1 MVPSSVLVM
10 IGPDGT
16 ITDTNEAAVKVTGVA
31 RNKLIGTDFS
41 GYFTDTQQAQECYRR
56 AFTHGSVTNYPL
68 TLRRRDGAR
77 TDMLYNASAY
87 RDEGG
92 VVLGVCAVARDVTR
106 HEGPRPA
113 AQPAGGTP
121 HGSADDPGGP

>member
-1 MVPSSVLVM
+1 MR
-10 IGPDGT
+10 GP
-16 ITDTNEAAVKVTGVA
+16 A
-31 RNKLIGTDFS
+31 RLPPKLIGTDFS

-77 TDMLYNASAY
+77 TDMLYNASVY

-92 VVLGVCAVARDVTR
+92 AVLGVCAVARDLSR
-106 HEGPRPA
+106 HEGPTQVGR
-113 AQPAGGTP
+113 PAGGTP
-121 HGSADDPGGP
+121 PGTENDALGP